1 MFQTL
6 LVNKHY
12 SARDLKSRQKLA
24 ERRSASGHRQN
35 EKKKKKPKVNYKPR
49 TPTAARL
56 TRTAFQKSRLLTLSD
71 SEQCEIQTK
80 TPN

>member
-12 SARDLKSRQKLA
+12 NVRDLKSRQKLA

-35 EKKKKKPKVNYKPR
+35 EKKQDDFANR
-49 TPTAARL
+49 ETAL
-56 TRTAFQKSRLLTLSD
+56 
-71 SEQCEIQTK
+71 
-80 TPN
+80 